1 MPVLPPLTRP
11 YITRHS
17 VTTAAHFYCFPGGLW
32 CTAQSAIT
40 KISIR
45 AFSPALGR
53 ADSDNYSIYAM
64 AMGYNVITSD
74 VNGYHNIIDRKA
86 LVYRASDN

>member
-1 MPVLPPLTRP
+1 MESPN
-11 YITRHS
+11 
-17 VTTAAHFYCFPGGLW
+17 AHPTSPHMLRGPHPAFHPRSPQF
-32 CTAQSAIT
+32 AQ
-40 KISIR
+40 
-45 AFSPALGR
+45 ALGR

>member
-1 MPVLPPLTRP
+1 
-11 YITRHS
+11 
-17 VTTAAHFYCFPGGLW
+17 
-32 CTAQSAIT
+32 
-40 KISIR
+40 
-45 AFSPALGR
+45 
-53 ADSDNYSIYAM
+53 M